1 MNPNLSANTVTAKN
15 STPKAKSFFF
25 TTCPGYPG
33 KSDRLL
39 SMDKRAAALAVFC
52 IPVLCASEFT
62 PHTIASDLKGG
73 YQVVAAD
80 INHDGKIDLI
90 AVASGQT
97 ELVWY
102 ENPSWQRHVI
112 AGNLKGMINAAY
124 WNDRIAL
131 ASEFAND
138 AKRSIGIVSV
148 FTPNGDPR
156 QPWNIKE
163 VDRLTT
169 SHRLRWADIDGSG
182 KKILVNAPLTGAQAE
197 APDYRGHV
205 PLVFY
210 RPGEWKRETIG
221 DANEGVQHGVFLVDW
236 DGQGRDSILTASF
249 SGIDLYQFQ
258 KNDEWKRTEITKGRA
273 AAWPKCGSSD
283 ITVGKLG
290 KERFLAAIEP
300 WHGNELAVYGHTQH
314 GWTRTM
320 IDDSLAQGHT
330 IVTADLD
337 GDGRDE
343 IVAGFRAS
351 GGSVLIYKADAK
363 GVWSKTVLDDAIP
376 ANACAAADLNGD
388 GRPDLACIGGALL
401 KWYENGR

>member
-1 MNPNLSANTVTAKN
+1 
-15 STPKAKSFFF
+15 
-25 TTCPGYPG
+25 
-33 KSDRLL
+33 
-39 SMDKRAAALAVFC
+39 MDKRAAALMVLF
-52 IPVLCASEFT
+52 IPVFSAAELAQH
-62 PHTIASDLKGG
+62 PIANDLKGG

-80 INHDGKIDLI
+80 VNHDGKIDLI

-97 ELVWY
+97 ELAWY
-102 ENPSWQRHVI
+102 ENPAWQRHVI

-124 WNDRIAL
+124 WKDQIVL
-131 ASEFAND
+131 ASEFANE

-148 FTPNGDPR
+148 LTPNGDPR
-156 QPWNIKE
+156 QPWNVKE

-182 KKILVNAPLTGAQAE
+182 KKVLINAPLTGAQAE
-197 APDYRGHV
+197 APEYHGRV
-205 PLVFY
+205 PLVLY
-210 RPGEWKRETIG
+210 RPGEWKRGKID
-221 DANEGVQHGVFLVDW
+221 DANEGVQHGVFIVDW

-258 KNDEWKRTEITKGRA
+258 KNGEWKRTEITKGRP

-283 ITVGKLG
+283 VTAGKLG
-290 KERFLAAIEP
+290 NERFLAAIEP
-300 WHGNELAVYGHTQH
+300 WHGNEVAIYRREGGTWQ
-314 GWTRTM
+314 RKM

-343 IVAGFRAS
+343 IIAGFRAS

-363 GVWSKTVLDDAIP
+363 NVWAKTVLDNAIP
-376 ANACAAADLNGD
+376 ANACAAVDLNGD
-388 GRPDLACIGGALL
+388 GRPDIACIGGGLL
-401 KWYENGR
+401 KWYENVH

>member
-1 MNPNLSANTVTAKN
+1 MN
-15 STPKAKSFFF
+15 
-25 TTCPGYPG
+25 
-33 KSDRLL
+33 
-39 SMDKRAAALAVFC
+39 KRAAAVAVLF
-52 IPVLCASEFT
+52 IPFLGAAEFT
-62 PHTIASDLKGG
+62 PHIVGNDLKGG

-80 INHDGKIDLI
+80 VNHDGKIDLV

-124 WNDRIAL
+124 WNGQIAL
-131 ASEFAND
+131 ASGFANE

-148 FTPNGDPR
+148 LTPNGDPS

-169 SHRLRWADIDGSG
+169 SHRLRWADIDGNG

-197 APDYRGHV
+197 APDYRGRV
-205 PLVFY
+205 PLVLY

-221 DANEGVQHGVFLVDW
+221 DTNEGVQHGLFIVDW
-236 DGQGRDSILTASF
+236 DTQGRESILTASF

-258 KNDEWKRTEITKGRA
+258 KNGEWKRTEINKGRPA
-273 AAWPKCGSSD
+273 PWPKCGSSD
-283 ITVGKLG
+283 VAVGQLG

-300 WHGNELAVYGHTQH
+300 WHGNEVAIYRHRQQ

-330 IVTADLD
+330 IVTVDLD

-363 GVWSKTVLDDAIP
+363 GVWSKTVLDNAIP
-376 ANACAAADLNGD
+376 ANACAVADLNGD

-401 KWYENGR
+401 KWYENAR

>member
-1 MNPNLSANTVTAKN
+1 MN
-15 STPKAKSFFF
+15 
-25 TTCPGYPG
+25 
-33 KSDRLL
+33 
-39 SMDKRAAALAVFC
+39 KRAAALAVFF
-52 IPVLCASEFT
+52 IPLLGAAEFT
-62 PHTIASDLKGG
+62 PQIVANDLKGG

-90 AVASGQT
+90 AVASGQS

-124 WNDRIAL
+124 WNGQIAL
-131 ASEFAND
+131 ASEFANE
-138 AKRSIGIVSV
+138 AKRSVGIVSV
-148 FTPNGDPR
+148 LTPNGDPR

-169 SHRLRWADIDGSG
+169 SHRLRWADIDGTG
-182 KKILVNAPLTGAQAE
+182 KKVLINAPLTGAQAE

-221 DANEGVQHGVFLVDW
+221 DANEGVQHGIFPIDW

-258 KNDEWKRTEITKGRA
+258 KNGEWKRTEINKGRPA
-273 AAWPKCGSSD
+273 PWPKCGSSD
-283 ITVGKLG
+283 VTVGQLG

-300 WHGNELAVYGHTQH
+300 WHGNEVAVYNYREH

-363 GVWSKTVLDDAIP
+363 GVWSRTVLDNALP

-401 KWYENGR
+401 KWYQNGR

>member
-1 MNPNLSANTVTAKN
+1 MN
-15 STPKAKSFFF
+15 
-25 TTCPGYPG
+25 
-33 KSDRLL
+33 
-39 SMDKRAAALAVFC
+39 KRAATLAAFF
-52 IPVLCASEFT
+52 IPVLSAAELAQ
-62 PHTIASDLKGG
+62 HTVANDLKGG

-80 INHDGKIDLI
+80 VNHDGRIDLI

-112 AGNLKGMINAAY
+112 AGNLNHMINAAY
-124 WNDRIAL
+124 WNDRIVL
-131 ASEFAND
+131 SSEFASE

-148 FTPNGDPR
+148 LTPSNDTR
-156 QPWNIKE
+156 QPWKISE
-163 VDRLTT
+163 IDRLTT

-182 KKILVNAPLTGAQAE
+182 KKVLINAPLTGAQAE
-197 APDYRGHV
+197 APEYHGHV

-210 RPGEWKRETIG
+210 RPGGWKRETIG
-221 DANEGVQHGVFLVDW
+221 DANEGVQHGLFIVDW

-249 SGIDLYQFQ
+249 SGIDLYQFE
-258 KNDEWKRTEITKGRA
+258 KNGEWKRTEITKGRP
-273 AAWPKCGSSD
+273 AAWPKGGSSD
-283 ITVGKLG
+283 VTVGKLG
-290 KERFLAAIEP
+290 KEHYLAAIEP
-300 WHGNELAVYGHTQH
+300 WHGNDVAVYRHTQK

-343 IVAGFRAS
+343 IIAGYRAS

-363 GVWSKTVLDDAIP
+363 GVWSKTILDNAIP
-376 ANACAAADLNGD
+376 ANACAVADLNGD

-401 KWYENGR
+401 KWYENVR